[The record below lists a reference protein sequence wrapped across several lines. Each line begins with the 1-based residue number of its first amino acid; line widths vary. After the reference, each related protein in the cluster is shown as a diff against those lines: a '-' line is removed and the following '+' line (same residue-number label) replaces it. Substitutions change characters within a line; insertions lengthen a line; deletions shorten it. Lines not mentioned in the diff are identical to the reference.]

1 MPHLAFESRHAVTA
15 EPAVPLRSPV
25 ANASTGAARAEPL
38 LCLHSSGSSGR
49 QWKALSTLVAP
60 HLQVVAP
67 HLLGYEEDSVW
78 PTGRPVS
85 LDAEAEN
92 MEAHL
97 PPTGAH
103 LFGHSYGGAVA
114 LQLALR
120 FPARVHSLTLYEPVR
135 FAMLFAHP
143 ATAEAIVSIGRRIGL
158 DVISGSLS
166 LAAARFVDYW
176 SGNGA
181 WQALDARHQQAIAV
195 RMPKVQAEFE
205 ALFADRVP
213 VDAYRTLTMPVRLLG
228 GSRSPLPAR
237 QVLERLHTL
246 LPHATR
252 VTLSGQGHMAPV
264 SAPAAVAGM
273 LPSDWRRQSLAEAA

>member
-1 MPHLAFESRHAVTA
+1 MR
-15 EPAVPLRSPV
+15 
-25 ANASTGAARAEPL
+25 
-38 LCLHSSGSSGR
+38 
-49 QWKALSTLVAP
+49 
-60 HLQVVAP
+60 
-67 HLLGYEEDSVW
+67 
-78 PTGRPVS
+78 
-85 LDAEAEN
+85 
-92 MEAHL
+92 
-97 PPTGAH
+97 
-103 LFGHSYGGAVA
+103 
-114 LQLALR
+114 
-120 FPARVHSLTLYEPVR
+120 SLTVYEPVR
-135 FAMLFAHP
+135 FAMLFGRSE
-143 ATAEAIVSIGRRIGL
+143 TESSAEAILSVGRRVGL

-181 WQALDARHQQAIAV
+181 WQALDARQQQAIAV

-213 VDAYRTLTMPVRLLG
+213 VDAYRALTMPVRLLG

-252 VTLSGQGHMAPV
+252 ATLSGHGHMAPL

-273 LPSDWRRQSLAEAA
+273 LPPDWQRQSLAEAA